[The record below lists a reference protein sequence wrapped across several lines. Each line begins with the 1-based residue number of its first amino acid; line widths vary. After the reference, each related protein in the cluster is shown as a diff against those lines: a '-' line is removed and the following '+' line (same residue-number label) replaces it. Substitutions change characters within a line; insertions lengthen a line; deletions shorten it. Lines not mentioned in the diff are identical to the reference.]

1 MEFTAGL
8 GTTAVFVLAAIVW
21 LAYLI
26 PVWSRQREVRAAEVE
41 AAKLQHTLRA
51 LTATTEL
58 SEAVA
63 FDVRARDIARQR
75 KILEREVRLREAQK
89 HRDAVAKAREI
100 DAQIKRIEQEVRVA
114 VQNSTSR
121 KSRLRRTKLACTA
134 TGLVAIAA
142 VVVGLVV
149 PGLWALVVGAGLLLA
164 VAIAGLVMVNR
175 SSREIARV
183 SSAAQSQTQTV
194 LREAEVRERDASASL
209 ETEEHMRSR
218 SWTPQ
223 EVPAQHSAAPSREEY
238 QELMAERI
246 REALRREAT
255 ANRAQS
261 RVEETFA
268 ELVGFD
274 SEGEQVVTGEAPAV
288 ADGRSVA
295 PSLTE
300 AAEEGADTGAVF
312 DVHAA
317 FSRRAG

>member
-8 GTTAVFVLAAIVW
+8 GTTAVFVLAAVVW

-26 PVWSRQREVRAAEVE
+26 PVWSRQREVRAAEIE
-41 AAKLQHTLRA
+41 AARLQHTLRA
-51 LTATTEL
+51 LTETTEL
-58 SEAVA
+58 SEAVT

-75 KILEREVRLREAQK
+75 KLLEREVRLREAQK
-89 HRDAVAKAREI
+89 HREAVAKAREI

-121 KSRLRRTKLACTA
+121 KSRLRRTKLACTGTA
-134 TGLVAIAA
+134 AVAIAA
-142 VVVGLVV
+142 AVAGIVV
-149 PGLWALVVGAGLLLA
+149 PGLWALTIGAGLLLA
-164 VAIAGLVMVNR
+164 VAITGLVMVNR
-175 SSREIARV
+175 SSREIAKV
-183 SSAAQSQTQTV
+183 ASAADAQTQTV
-194 LREAEVRERDASASL
+194 LREAEVREREATSL

-223 EVPAQHSAAPSREEY
+223 EVPAQRSQAPSREEY

-246 REALRREAT
+246 REALRREA
-255 ANRAQS
+255 ALERAET
-261 RVEETFA
+261 RAEESFA

-274 SEGEQVVTGEAPAV
+274 SEGDRIETGTVPAV
-288 ADGRSVA
+288 AEGSTVA
-295 PSLTE
+295 PSLQE